1 MPNTIETVEAFLS
14 TAAIGAIW
22 SSCSPDFGVKGVIER
37 FSQINPK
44 VLFITDQ
51 YFYNG
56 KQINIIDRLP
66 EILEA
71 IPSIKNV
78 VVTSYPGK
86 SLLDYK
92 KKIKKKN

>member
-1 MPNTIETVEAFLS
+1 MQYGLLVLLIL
-14 TAAIGAIW
+14 GL
-22 SSCSPDFGVKGVIER
+22 KGVIER

-44 VLFITDQ
+44 ILFITDQ

-66 EILEA
+66 EILKA

-78 VVTSYPGK
+78 IVTNYPGK
-86 SLLDYK
+86 KLLKYK
-92 KKIKKKN
+92 KKIKKFK